1 MKIRKIKSLT
11 REQGISPEQILVLLN
26 SSKAESCLGATTKAG
41 KLEIKALDNKGRFQ
55 RDAVNYTTINT
66 FKGLEADIVFI
77 VDADKIFLEQKQE
90 KLYTEASRARH
101 KLYVFNSI
109 R

>member
-1 MKIRKIKSLT
+1 MGT
-11 REQGISPEQILVLLN
+11 
-26 SSKAESCLGATTKAG
+26 TTKAG
-41 KLEIKALDNKGRFQ
+41 KLEIKAIDNKGRFQ

-90 KLYTEASRARH
+90 KLYTEASRAIH
-101 KLYVFNSI
+101 KLYVLEII

>member
-1 MKIRKIKSLT
+1 MYCL
-11 REQGISPEQILVLLN
+11 ILVKLIVVWV
-26 SSKAESCLGATTKAG
+26 ATTKAG

-77 VDADKIFLEQKQE
+77 VDADKIPLEQKTRE
-90 KLYTEASRARH
+90 ALYRS
-101 KLYVFNSI
+101 FSC
-109 R
+109 

>member
-1 MKIRKIKSLT
+1 M
-11 REQGISPEQILVLLN
+11 QHFCYPEEDHELLN
-26 SSKAESCLGATTKAG
+26 HEYVRDFLRNPSDFPKNVDLNY
-41 KLEIKALDNKGRFQ
+41 LRNQ

-77 VDADKIFLEQKQE
+77 VDTDKIPLKQKHE

-101 KLYVFNSI
+101 KLYVLSV
-109 R
+109 